1 VDANLPQ
8 CDPLWSNRRVKY
20 DIRHFMA
27 NFFLMCVTKD
37 SALFKYFC
45 VAVSD
50 AIFKIIPSSR
60 RAVVEHLRFLG
71 LDDGEIKR
79 VRRKYWRLKGQY
91 FVPEPDVLVRDL
103 TEVYDFF
110 RDLIDPSSGRLF
122 FNSDHAKRFRNEMIY
137 VRKGLL
143 SEIPGMKMYIKT
155 GEYKSGLARCIC
167 IRSSSML
174 EGYHTYLNRVSS
186 YTSGRCTP

>member
-1 VDANLPQ
+1 
-8 CDPLWSNRRVKY
+8 
-20 DIRHFMA
+20 
-27 NFFLMCVTKD
+27 
-37 SALFKYFC
+37 
-45 VAVSD
+45 
-50 AIFKIIPSSR
+50 
-60 RAVVEHLRFLG
+60 VVEHLRFLG

-91 FVPEPDVLVRDL
+91 FVPEPDVLVRDW
-103 TEVYDFF
+103 TEVYNVF
-110 RDLIDPSSGRLF
+110 RDLIDPSFGRLS

-143 SEIPGMKMYIKT
+143 SDIPGMKMYIKT

-186 YTSGRCTP
+186 YTSGKCTP